1 MAVYQRKH
9 ISSILQT
16 RPLQILHLL
25 KNRSTTRTNL
35 MLRKYKAIEADQTNS
50 WTYPDM
56 IPKNEVASTPEILTS
71 EYRLRRNKLM
81 LSVANATKDIGS
93 KKYVAVIAANPVYY
107 MAPDVPYPY
116 RQNSDFLYLTGF
128 QEPDAVLVLE
138 STDLTCYKS
147 ILFVREKNPQ
157 QELWDGPRCGV
168 ENVSELFGIDEG
180 CSINKLPE
188 YLSAWH
194 NCTFWVNNLSTKIQN
209 LLHSFR
215 REYFD
220 LSSFI
225 HSLRIIKSSSEID
238 LMKLS
243 AITASRAMAETMKA
257 SNAGISEAFLHA
269 YFEFECRKNGADALA
284 YPPVVAGGR
293 RANILHYTKNSQ
305 LIVDDELVLVD
316 AGCDYRCYSSDISRT
331 WPINGRF
338 NRAQRQLY
346 EAILDVQETCI
357 KACKPGI
364 SLNDLYVIMQKQLES
379 NVVGKF
385 ILLVI

>member
-1 MAVYQRKH
+1 
-9 ISSILQT
+9 
-16 RPLQILHLL
+16 
-25 KNRSTTRTNL
+25 
-35 MLRKYKAIEADQTNS
+35 
-50 WTYPDM
+50 
-56 IPKNEVASTPEILTS
+56 
-71 EYRLRRNKLM
+71 
-81 LSVANATKDIGS
+81 
-93 KKYVAVIAANPVYY
+93 
-107 MAPDVPYPY
+107 
-116 RQNSDFLYLTGF
+116 
-128 QEPDAVLVLE
+128 
-138 STDLTCYKS
+138 
-147 ILFVREKNPQ
+147 
-157 QELWDGPRCGV
+157 
-168 ENVSELFGIDEG
+168 
-180 CSINKLPE
+180 
-188 YLSAWH
+188 
-194 NCTFWVNNLSTKIQN
+194 
-209 LLHSFR
+209 
-215 REYFD
+215 

-385 ILLVI
+385 ILLQICNNLCPHHVGHYLGMDVHDTTSISTTKQLEEHMVITVEPGIYIPHDADYIHTEFRGIGIRIEDNLLITPNNHEVITSMCPKTVNAIEETMSNQS